1 MDNPLALEAVTSTAK
16 SVSQRVSDSFAAS
29 GKSLNSLAN
38 DSGIARTTLRR
49 KLDGH
54 AEFTASELLI
64 LEHHL
69 PGRFIDW
76 LQDLLRHDEPASAR
90 RPIEA
95 DVA

>member
-1 MDNPLALEAVTSTAK
+1 MDKPPAFPNLART
-16 SVSQRVSDSFAAS
+16 VSQRVSASYKAS
-29 GKSLNSLAN
+29 GLSLNGLATA
-38 DSGIARTTLRR
+38 SGIARTTLRR

-64 LEHHL
+64 LQRVL

-76 LQDLLRHDEPASAR
+76 VQDLIKE
-90 RPIEA
+90 